1 MRLYHDATLSLHPS
15 LPPPPPPPPPPIGTY
30 EGAIKVVCATLHY
43 TILHGLTLILYHR
56 TRNRRSIENN
66 YASFPQANI
75 VVISNNTRELEIPSS
90 SSSGEEGTLTLE
102 IRFYVVLPSNA
113 ERAPYRETNYVVPRA
128 TLSEIVSQ
136 DGEVIEAF
144 VRDSLS
150 PPLTPKAVHHVDG
163 WQVTGIAFSVLFSV
177 IVVAL
182 ILVGMRKL
190 AIIIKQK

>member
-1 MRLYHDATLSLHPS
+1 M
-15 LPPPPPPPPPPIGTY
+15 
-30 EGAIKVVCATLHY
+30 
-43 TILHGLTLILYHR
+43 
-56 TRNRRSIENN
+56 
-66 YASFPQANI
+66 
-75 VVISNNTRELEIPSS
+75 VISNDTREIPSS
-90 SSSGEEGTLTLE
+90 ASSGARGTIALE

-113 ERAPYRETNYVVPRA
+113 ERAPYRETDYVVPRA
-128 TLSEIVSQ
+128 TLSEIISQ

-144 VRDSLS
+144 VRNSLS

-182 ILVGMRKL
+182 ILVGVRKL